1 MKRRVFMGL
10 AMAFSIAATAMLLST
25 ALAADVPRITK
36 EELKS
41 RLGDRD
47 VVILDVRRSGDWKAS
62 SSKIQGAVRED
73 PADVD
78 SWAAKYPKEKTLVLY
93 CA

>member
-1 MKRRVFMGL
+1 MKRRVVRGL
-10 AMAFSIAATAMLLST
+10 AMGFSIAAVVVPIAT

-36 EELKS
+36 EQLKS
-41 RLGDRD
+41 KLADRD
-47 VVILDVRRSGDWKAS
+47 IVILDVRRSGDWKAS
-62 SSKIQGAVRED
+62 PSKVKGAVRED

-78 SWAAKYPKEKTLVLY
+78 SWAAKYPKEKTVVLY

>member
-1 MKRRVFMGL
+1 
-10 AMAFSIAATAMLLST
+10 MAFSIAAVALLVNR

-41 RLGDRD
+41 KLADRD
-47 VVILDVRRSGDWKAS
+47 IVILDVRRSGDWKAS
-62 SSKIQGAVRED
+62 PSKVKGAVRED
-73 PADVD
+73 PGDVD
-78 SWAAKYPKEKTLVLY
+78 SWAAKYPKQKTLVLY

>member
-1 MKRRVFMGL
+1 MKRRVVMGL
-10 AMAFSIAATAMLLST
+10 AMAFSIAAVGTLVGTAR
-25 ALAADVPRITK
+25 AADVPRITK

-41 RLGDRD
+41 KLGDRD
-47 VVILDVRRSGDWKAS
+47 IVILDVRRSGDWKAS
-62 SSKIQGAVRED
+62 SSKVRGAVRED

-78 SWAAKYPKEKTLVLY
+78 SWAAKYPKQKTLILY

>member
-1 MKRRVFMGL
+1 MKRRVVTGL
-10 AMAFSIAATAMLLST
+10 AMAFSIAAVVMFLGT
-25 ALAADVPRITK
+25 ALGADVPRITK

-41 RLGDRD
+41 KLGDRD

-62 SSKIQGAVRED
+62 PSKIQSAVRED

-78 SWAAKYPKEKTLVLY
+78 SWAAKYPKEKTMVLY